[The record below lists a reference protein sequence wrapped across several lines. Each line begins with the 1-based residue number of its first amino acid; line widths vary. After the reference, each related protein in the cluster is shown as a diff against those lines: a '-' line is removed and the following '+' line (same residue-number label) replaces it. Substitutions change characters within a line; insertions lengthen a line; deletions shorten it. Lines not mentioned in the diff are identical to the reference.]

1 MLPLDLEYAHEKLT
15 NPKGSMLCFKGGTKI
30 YLRKE
35 NNQRLSGV
43 TLSSQPLILSSY
55 FWPKFLYISRIYIF
69 IFHGLHNSPDLLIKP
84 LSFNLLIPYSILQS
98 KKFKQKGKLRRDL

>member
-43 TLSSQPLILSSY
+43 T
-55 FWPKFLYISRIYIF
+55 KFTATNLNFLLLTQIPIY
-69 IFHGLHNSPDLLIKP
+69 L
-84 LSFNLLIPYSILQS
+84 
-98 KKFKQKGKLRRDL
+98 